1 MNRASRRA
9 LARVFG
15 RAKASPDPDR
25 FAQLELQN
33 QALQARLDS
42 MEAKHDA
49 LPGLVEGRRDWFVL
63 VDGERVE
70 LKALP
75 PIEWLKAN
83 DELPS
88 FLFTFATN
96 RLAGGSGLDADA
108 LTRLVELARRWITAS
123 AVSLE
128 GVHLDRLTVI
138 EAEHAVAH
146 IAALNGVTDS
156 LRAWFRQR
164 LDGVAA
170 PAPRSEGV
178 RGEAE
183 QPAGSAL
190 N

>member
-1 MNRASRRA
+1 MNRAQRRA
-9 LARVFG
+9 LG
-15 RAKASPDPDR
+15 RLFKGRPKEPQPQQPD
-25 FAQLELQN
+25 AEVA
-33 QALQARLDS
+33 ALKARLAEL
-42 MEAKHDA
+42 EAKHDA
-49 LPGLVEGRRDWFVL
+49 LPGLVEGRKDWYVL

-75 PIEWLKAN
+75 PIEWIN
-83 DELPS
+83 SHDELPS
-88 FLFTFATN
+88 FLFAFATS

-108 LTRLVELARRWITAS
+108 LTQLVELARRWIAAS

-156 LRAWFRQR
+156 LRAWFRER
-164 LDGVAA
+164 LAGVAA

-178 RGEAE
+178 RDSAE
-183 QPAGSAL
+183 QSPGSAL

>member
-1 MNRASRRA
+1 MNRAQRRA
-9 LARVFG
+9 LG
-15 RAKASPDPDR
+15 RLFKGRPKQQPQEQPQPDPEV
-25 FAQLELQN
+25 A
-33 QALQARLDS
+33 AIKARLEEL
-42 MEAKHDA
+42 EARHDA
-49 LPGLVEGRRDWFVL
+49 LPGLVEGRKDWFVL

-75 PIEWLKAN
+75 PIEWIN
-83 DELPS
+83 SHDELPS
-88 FLFTFATN
+88 FLFAFATN

-108 LTRLVELARRWITAS
+108 LTQLVELARRWIAAS

-164 LDGVAA
+164 LAGVAA
-170 PAPRSEGV
+170 PPPRSEGV

-183 QPAGSAL
+183 QSPGSAL